1 MFMHPIRL
9 FSRRHAERYAYG
21 FFLIT
26 LAFSQ
31 ISIAGAQIALAL
43 CFSFFVLH
51 VWTNRTP
58 LAGSGAGIPYVVLV
72 IALALASMLSE
83 YPWMSLFNLRKLGLI
98 IILYLTIW
106 LINSR
111 RRLLWSHVVLMFSLA
126 IMSVFEIARSALEDT
141 RLRWATHGITVTY
154 GVVIMMSLLMLLAVR
169 SSFRPELH
177 AGGRPEFFL
186 EKYYFALLLLVI
198 TVAFVLAGVRSALL
212 GFSLGSLILAA
223 MKERRLV
230 IYFFLALLLVILVS
244 PPDLQER
251 LVEMF
256 NMQGDESVKGRLLQW
271 QTGWRIFAAHPWF
284 GWGWRD
290 LMELYP
296 AFAPAGADLGKHP
309 FYIGHVHNNF
319 LQMAISGGSLGLAAF
334 LWLFAAI
341 GKKLYS
347 AWRRMPDSYLRHTV
361 LGAFCAFIGYLLA
374 SFFDWSLRW
383 HCGL

>member
-1 MFMHPIRL
+1 
-9 FSRRHAERYAYG
+9 
-21 FFLIT
+21 
-26 LAFSQ
+26 
-31 ISIAGAQIALAL
+31 
-43 CFSFFVLH
+43 
-51 VWTNRTP
+51 
-58 LAGSGAGIPYVVLV
+58 
-72 IALALASMLSE
+72 
-83 YPWMSLFNLRKLGLI
+83 
-98 IILYLTIW
+98 
-106 LINSR
+106 
-111 RRLLWSHVVLMFSLA
+111 
-126 IMSVFEIARSALEDT
+126 
-141 RLRWATHGITVTY
+141 
-154 GVVIMMSLLMLLAVR
+154 
-169 SSFRPELH
+169 
-177 AGGRPEFFL
+177 
-186 EKYYFALLLLVI
+186 
-198 TVAFVLAGVRSALL
+198 
-212 GFSLGSLILAA
+212 

-374 SFFDWSLRW
+374 SFFDWSFADEEITMALW
-383 HCGL
+383 LIVGLGLAAERMAQAEQKIVGPPLGT